1 MAEKELTFEQLIWA
15 VEIGASMHQA
25 AKTLSQIAGRN
36 ITAQDVNRM
45 LRLYSLESK
54 AMKKKVELA
63 KKAMYNSTK
72 RLVLIALKEGRSL
85 EAITK
90 VLGYRDRD
98 NLIGTL
104 NILKKGDPKFR
115 EAYERIRLGQGR
127 KLVKRMPKPR
137 IRRR

>member
-45 LRLYSLESK
+45 LRLYALEPG
-54 AMKKKVELA
+54 KKRKVELA

-127 KLVKRMPKPR
+127 KLVKRIPKPR